1 MSAKELGHVRSTAEK
16 VEAALNTIK
25 NAGCHDVDAFYLS
38 PSKED
43 LEAAVVEAALAW
55 RKVYRRY
62 DGGERGWPIVGDLDD
77 AKDALDSAADALL
90 AFLEQGEAAK

>member
-1 MSAKELGHVRSTAEK
+1 MRYMSAEDRLDAE
-16 VEAALNTIK
+16 
-25 NAGCHDVDAFYLS
+25 DARLR
-38 PSKED
+38 D
-43 LEAAVVEAALAW
+43 AVVEAALAW